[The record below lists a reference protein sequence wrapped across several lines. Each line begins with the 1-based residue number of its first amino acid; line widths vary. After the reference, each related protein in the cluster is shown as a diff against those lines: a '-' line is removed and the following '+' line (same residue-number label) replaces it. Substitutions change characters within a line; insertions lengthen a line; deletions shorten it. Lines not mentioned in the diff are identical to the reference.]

1 MSVLIECL
9 FAEGS
14 AKSGE
19 GVEQAFGKVTQTI
32 IYKIDSGEIPE
43 ASLSTRKSAV
53 NSASP
58 LTATN
63 ETAQGGGCTGY
74 CNIF

>member
-1 MSVLIECL
+1 MSLLKECL

-53 NSASP
+53 NSATA
-58 LTATN
+58 LTNAN
-63 ETAQGGGCTGY
+63 EEAQGGGCTGY